1 MKDCRNA
8 SLLWEIY
15 HPLSAAGDSLN
26 RATYDK
32 GYLLYWREEAQTS
45 YQHKLELMFNL
56 ISYKKGFVLKIPF
69 QCS

>member
-45 YQHKLELMFNL
+45 YQHKLE
-56 ISYKKGFVLKIPF
+56 
-69 QCS
+69 